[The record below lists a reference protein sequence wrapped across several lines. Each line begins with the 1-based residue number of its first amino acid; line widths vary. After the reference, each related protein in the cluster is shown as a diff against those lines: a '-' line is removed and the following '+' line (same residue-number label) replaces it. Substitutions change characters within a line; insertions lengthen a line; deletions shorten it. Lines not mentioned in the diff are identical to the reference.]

1 MITLRAPEFAPNP
14 PTRRSCEAA
23 ARFGLLLDEH
33 AGGSIVGDGV
43 RLACAPGTVTL
54 LTGPSGAGKSTLL
67 RCAAD
72 ALRERAVRV
81 LRLDETRLREV
92 PAVDQFRAGV
102 DDAVRALARVG
113 LGQASCFLR
122 RPRELSD
129 GQRWRLRLAV
139 ALDALERCGEE
150 DRALVVDECC
160 ATLDP
165 LAAMG
170 VCGALRGATG
180 RAAGLRVLV
189 ASSNPSLRAWLRPDE
204 TVRLSARGAAVVERD
219 GRSSDD
225 PGLVTIGPGSMRD
238 YAALASAHYRGGRP
252 SRPALVLAAR
262 LRDPG
267 ALGHDGAPVGA
278 LVVTSPALNSALREA
293 AWPGAYRTG
302 DRRADAARL
311 NAQVRTIAR
320 VVVDERLRAMG
331 IATALVRA
339 YLASPLTVRTETLGV
354 MAGAL
359 GCFGRAGMTR
369 HAIPVR
375 EADAR
380 LLDALAHAGVER
392 WRLAQGLVAL
402 ERAVEHAG
410 RGFVEREVRAWA
422 RWGRAHRRWADRPLG
437 EVFLRACR
445 FAGAESVGFTHD
457 AGA

>member
-1 MITLRAPEFAPNP
+1 MITVRAPRFAPGA

-23 ARFGLLLDEH
+23 SRFGLLLDEH
-33 AGGSIVGDGV
+33 TGGSFVGDGV
-43 RLACAPGTVTL
+43 RVACAPGTVTL

-72 ALRERAVRV
+72 ALREGGVRV
-81 LRLDETRLREV
+81 LRLDEVRLREA
-92 PAVDQFRAGV
+92 PAVDLFRGTV

-122 RPRELSD
+122 RPHELSD
-129 GQRWRLRLAV
+129 GQRWRLRLAL
-139 ALDALERCGEE
+139 AIDALERSAPG

-165 LAAMG
+165 VSALGA
-170 VCGALRGATG
+170 CGALRGAAART
-180 RAAGLRVLV
+180 AGLRVLA
-189 ASSNPSLRAWLRPDE
+189 ASSNPALRAWLRPQE
-204 TVRLSARGAAVVERD
+204 TVLLGPGAGARVERD
-219 GRSSDD
+219 AGSVDD
-225 PGLVTIGPGSMRD
+225 GAPVTIERGTMRD
-238 YAALASAHYRGGRP
+238 YPALGSAHYRAGRP
-252 SRPALVLAAR
+252 SRPTLVLTAR
-262 LRDPG
+262 LRDGLAPG
-267 ALGHDGAPVGA
+267 HGGAPVGA
-278 LVVTSPALNSALREA
+278 LVVTSPPLNSTLREI
-293 AWPGAYRTG
+293 AWPGEYRTG

-320 VVVDERLRAMG
+320 VVVDDRVRGLG

-339 YLASPLTVRTETLGV
+339 CLDSARTRRTETLGA

-359 GCFGRAGMTR
+359 GCFGRAGMAR
-369 HAIPVR
+369 HALPAR
-375 EADAR
+375 EPDAR

-402 ERAVEHAG
+402 ERAATNAG

-422 RWGRAHRRWADRPLG
+422 RWGRAHRRWADAPLE